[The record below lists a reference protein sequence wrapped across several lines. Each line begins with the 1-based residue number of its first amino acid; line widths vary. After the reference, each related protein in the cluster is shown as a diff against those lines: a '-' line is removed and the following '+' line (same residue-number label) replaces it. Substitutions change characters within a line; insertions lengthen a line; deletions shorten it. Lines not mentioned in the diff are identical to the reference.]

1 MLDATASLEMLSS
14 TQKLAETGRHAAV
27 VEQLGVLPV
36 QELEQ
41 SPTLA
46 LLFGIAQARLGRHNS
61 GRQWVATALDTARA
75 RGDGEIEARALNV
88 SGAIAFEEGWIDE
101 ATSCFTRALAAAER
115 QGDRAT
121 LGRCSNNL
129 GIIANLRGQYGRAVG
144 SLTMALAAFQQA
156 GHRAGAAETLHN
168 LAITYRDQ
176 RDLSKALETEDRAFQ
191 EALAAGDVGLAARV
205 QGGRAEIRLLAGDAE
220 VSRLEAQRAL
230 ASHREVGDVVGEADD
245 LRVLAGALERLA
257 QPAQAEAMLRD
268 AIARATTLQ
277 RPRLIAQAQR
287 DLAKLLHRQARDDEA
302 EGHARR
308 ARDGFEKLGAVI
320 EVRRLEE
327 LLGELKV

>member
-1 MLDATASLEMLSS
+1 MMDATASLEMLNSA
-14 TQKLAETGRHAAV
+14 QKLAETGRHAAV

-46 LLFGIAQARLGRHNS
+46 LLFGIAQARLGRHSS
-61 GRQWVATALDTARA
+61 GRQWVATALDTART

-101 ATSCFTRALAAAER
+101 AASCFTRALAVAEG

-121 LGRCSNNL
+121 VGRCSNNL
-129 GIIANLRGQYGRAVG
+129 GIISNLRGQYGRAVG
-144 SLTMALAAFQQA
+144 SLTMALAAFQQV

-176 RDLSKALETEDRAFQ
+176 QDLNKALETEDRALQ
-191 EALAAGDVGLAARV
+191 EAMAAGDVGLTAKI

-220 VSRLEAQRAL
+220 VARLEIQRAL
-230 ASHREVGDVVGEADD
+230 ATHREVGDVVGETDD
-245 LRVLAGALERLA
+245 LRVLAGALEGLS
-257 QPAQAEAMLRD
+257 QPAQAETTLRD
-268 AIARATTLQ
+268 VIARATSLS
-277 RPRLIAQAQR
+277 RPRLAAQAQR
-287 DLAKLLHRQARDDEA
+287 DLARLLHRQGRDDEA
-302 EGHARR
+302 EGYARR
-308 ARDGFEKLGAVI
+308 ARDAYEKLGAVI

-327 LLGELKV
+327 LLTQLKV